1 MNFRKI
7 YIKSGLF
14 LIQVLLTFNFVYSQD
29 YILEFKNTSESD
41 KKIKKYNSYK
51 DLILAIEDTLVFIK
65 KQGFYDAKV
74 NSLIRKD
81 SFNYEVIL
89 NKNQMVKY
97 IEISNKSEFDKN
109 IVKTLNNY
117 TEIGELIKFK
127 EIESVTKE
135 ITEILSKKG
144 YPFAKVGFINY
155 KLINPSTIKLEME
168 IKYGSKRNI
177 DKVIVKGYENFPKNF
192 INNIFKPGRDNSLDI
207 EKALI
212 LSNRID
218 KTKFARNK
226 KDPEILF
233 TKDSSALYLYIEKRR
248 RNTFDG
254 FISFDTDENSGK
266 INIEGYAKINLINTF
281 NGGEKI
287 NFDFRSQKNQ
297 DRSLNSDIYI
307 PYVFGS
313 PLNLNYG
320 LNLIQK
326 DSTYTSNENLID
338 IDMIFRNI
346 RAGLGFE
353 TNKSTS
359 EEEIENVENFNSKL
373 MNVFSEYVTL
383 DDSDQLIPELFK
395 ISLRYGSG
403 LKDQLGNKTNF
414 SKYSVELSRKFNLSS
429 KFKLQSSITRKKI
442 NSKDLVN
449 NELLR
454 FGGFNSIR
462 GYDENS
468 IFADGYTLLNTSL
481 NYYLNDTIYI
491 YTIFDLANYSNK
503 ILNLDEDI
511 YSGGFGFSSRTE
523 NGIISISYSKGNSW
537 GNSFNLKNAKINVIF
552 ITFFWLSTD
561 EILKKP

>member
-14 LIQVLLTFNFVYSQD
+14 LIQMLLAFNFVYSQQ
-29 YILEFKNTSESD
+29 YILEFKNTTESE
-41 KKIKKYNSYK
+41 KKTKKYKSYK
-51 DLILAIEDTLVFIK
+51 DLILAIEDTLVLIK

-97 IEISNKSEFDKN
+97 IEISNKSAFDEN
-109 IVKTLNNY
+109 IVKILNKY
-117 TEIGELIKFK
+117 TENGKLIRFK
-127 EIESVTKE
+127 QIESVTKE
-135 ITEILSKKG
+135 ITDILSESG

-155 KLINPSTIKLEME
+155 ELINPTTIKLEME

-192 INNIFKPGRDNSLDI
+192 IKNIFKPGKSNSLDVD
-207 EKALI
+207 KALS
-212 LSNRID
+212 LANKID
-218 KTKFARNK
+218 KTGFARNI

-233 TKDSSALYLYIEKRR
+233 TKDSSALYLYIEKIR

-254 FISFDTDENSGK
+254 FLSFDTDENSGK
-266 INIEGYAKINLINTF
+266 INIEGYAKINLFNTF

-297 DRSLNSDIYI
+297 DRSLNSDVYI

-313 PLNLNYG
+313 PLNLKYG

-326 DSTYTSNENLID
+326 DSSYTSNENLID
-338 IDMIFRNI
+338 IDMIFGNI
-346 RAGLGFE
+346 RSGLGLQ

-359 EEEIENVENFNSKL
+359 EEAIENVENFKSKL
-373 MNVFSEYVTL
+373 INVFSEYIIL
-383 DDSDQLIPELFK
+383 DNSDQLIPELFK

-403 LKDQLGNKTNF
+403 VKEQSGEKTNF
-414 SKYSVELSRKFNLSS
+414 SKYSVELHRKFNLSS

-442 NSKDLVN
+442 NSKNLVN

-454 FGGFNSIR
+454 FGGYNSIR

-468 IFADGYTLLNTSL
+468 IFTDGYTLLKTSL

-491 YTIFDLANYSNK
+491 YTIFDLANYSNE
-503 ILNLDEDI
+503 ILDLNEDI
-511 YSGGFGFSSRTE
+511 YSGGIGFSSRTD
-523 NGIISISYSKGNSW
+523 NGIVSISYSKGNNW

-552 ITFFWLSTD
+552 VTFFW
-561 EILKKP
+561 

>member
-14 LIQVLLTFNFVYSQD
+14 LIQMLLAFNFVYSQQ
-29 YILEFKNTSESD
+29 YILEFKNTTESE
-41 KKIKKYNSYK
+41 KKTKKYKSYK
-51 DLILAIEDTLVFIK
+51 DLILAIEDTLVLIK

-89 NKNQMVKY
+89 NKNQMVEY
-97 IEISNKSEFDKN
+97 IEISNKSAFDEN
-109 IVKTLNNY
+109 IVKILNKY
-117 TEIGELIKFK
+117 TENGKLIRFK
-127 EIESVTKE
+127 QIESVTKE
-135 ITEILSKKG
+135 ITEILSEGG
-144 YPFAKVGFINY
+144 YPFGKVGFINY
-155 KLINPSTIKLEME
+155 ELVNPTTIKLEME
-168 IKYGSKRNI
+168 IQYGSKRNI

-192 INNIFKPGRDNSLDI
+192 IKNIFKPGKSNSLDVD
-207 EKALI
+207 KALS
-212 LSNRID
+212 LANKID
-218 KTKFARNK
+218 KTGFARNI

-233 TKDSSALYLYIEKRR
+233 TKDSSALYLYIDKIR

-254 FISFDTDENSGK
+254 FLSFDTDENSGR

-297 DRSLNSDIYI
+297 DRSLNSDVYI
-307 PYVFGS
+307 PYVFGT
-313 PLNLNYG
+313 PLNLKYG

-326 DSTYTSNENLID
+326 DSSYTSNENLID
-338 IDMIFRNI
+338 IDMIFGNI
-346 RAGLGFE
+346 RAGLGLQ

-359 EEEIENVENFNSKL
+359 EEAIENVENFKSKL
-373 MNVFSEYVTL
+373 INVFSEYIIL
-383 DDSDQLIPELFK
+383 DNSDQLIPELFK

-403 LKDQLGNKTNF
+403 LKEQSGEKTNF
-414 SKYSVELSRKFNLSS
+414 SKYSVELHRKFNLSS
-429 KFKLQSSITRKKI
+429 KFKLQSSITRRKI
-442 NSKDLVN
+442 NSKNLVN

-454 FGGFNSIR
+454 FGGYNSIR

-468 IFADGYTLLNTSL
+468 IFTDGYTLLKTSL

-491 YTIFDLANYSNK
+491 YTIFDLANYSNE
-503 ILNLDEDI
+503 ILDLNEDI
-511 YSGGFGFSSRTE
+511 YSGGIGFSSRTD
-523 NGIISISYSKGNSW
+523 NGIVSISYSKGNRW

-552 ITFFWLSTD
+552 ITFF
-561 EILKKP
+561 

>member
-14 LIQVLLTFNFVYSQD
+14 LIQMLLAFNFVYSQQ
-29 YILEFKNTSESD
+29 YILEFKNTTESE
-41 KKIKKYNSYK
+41 KKTKKYKSYK
-51 DLILAIEDTLVFIK
+51 DLILAIEDTLVLIK

-89 NKNQMVKY
+89 NKNQMVEY
-97 IEISNKSEFDKN
+97 IEISNKSAFDEN
-109 IVKTLNNY
+109 IVKILNKY
-117 TEIGELIKFK
+117 TENGKLIRFK
-127 EIESVTKE
+127 QIEYVAKE
-135 ITEILSKKG
+135 ITEILSEGG
-144 YPFAKVGFINY
+144 YPFAKVGFTNY
-155 KLINPSTIKLEME
+155 KLVNSTTIKLEME

-192 INNIFKPGRDNSLDI
+192 IKNIFKPGKSNSLDVD
-207 EKALI
+207 KALS
-212 LSNRID
+212 LANKID
-218 KTKFARNK
+218 KTGFARNI

-233 TKDSSALYLYIEKRR
+233 TKDSSALYLYIDKIR

-254 FISFDTDENSGK
+254 FLSFDTDENSGR

-297 DRSLNSDIYI
+297 DRSLNSDVYI

-313 PLNLNYG
+313 PLNLKYG

-326 DSTYTSNENLID
+326 DSSYTSNENLID
-338 IDMIFRNI
+338 IDMIFGNI
-346 RAGLGFE
+346 RSGLGLQ

-359 EEEIENVENFNSKL
+359 EEAIENVENFKSKL
-373 MNVFSEYVTL
+373 INVFSEYIIL
-383 DDSDQLIPELFK
+383 DNSDQLIPELFK

-403 LKDQLGNKTNF
+403 LKEQSGEKTNF
-414 SKYSVELSRKFNLSS
+414 SKYSVELHRKFNLSS
-429 KFKLQSSITRKKI
+429 KFKLQSSITRRKI
-442 NSKDLVN
+442 NSKNLVN

-454 FGGFNSIR
+454 FGGYNSIR

-468 IFADGYTLLNTSL
+468 IFTDGYTLLKTSL
-481 NYYLNDTIYI
+481 NYYLNDTIYM
-491 YTIFDLANYSNK
+491 YTIFDLANYSNE
-503 ILNLDEDI
+503 ILDLDEDI
-511 YSGGFGFSSRTE
+511 YSGGLGFSSRTE
-523 NGIISISYSKGNSW
+523 NGIISISYSKGNRW

-552 ITFFWLSTD
+552 ITFFW
-561 EILKKP
+561 

>member
-14 LIQVLLTFNFVYSQD
+14 LIQMLLAFNFVYSQQ
-29 YILEFKNTSESD
+29 YILEFKNTTESE
-41 KKIKKYNSYK
+41 KKTKKYKSYK
-51 DLILAIEDTLVFIK
+51 DLILAIEDTLVLIK

-89 NKNQMVKY
+89 NKNQMVEY
-97 IEISNKSEFDKN
+97 IEISNKSAFDEN
-109 IVKTLNNY
+109 IVKILNKY
-117 TEIGELIKFK
+117 TENGKLIRFK
-127 EIESVTKE
+127 QIESVTKE
-135 ITEILSKKG
+135 ITEILSEGG
-144 YPFAKVGFINY
+144 YPFGKVGFINY
-155 KLINPSTIKLEME
+155 KLVNPTTIKLEME
-168 IKYGSKRNI
+168 IQYGSKRNI

-192 INNIFKPGRDNSLDI
+192 IKNIFKPGKSNYLDVD
-207 EKALI
+207 KALS
-212 LSNRID
+212 LANKID
-218 KTKFARNK
+218 KTGFARNI

-233 TKDSSALYLYIEKRR
+233 TKDSSSLYLYIDKIR

-254 FISFDTDENSGK
+254 FLSFDTDENSGR

-297 DRSLNSDIYI
+297 DRSLNSDVYI

-313 PLNLNYG
+313 PLNLKYG

-326 DSTYTSNENLID
+326 DSSYTSNENLID
-338 IDMIFRNI
+338 IDMIFGNI
-346 RAGLGFE
+346 RSGLGLQ

-359 EEEIENVENFNSKL
+359 EEAIENVENFKSKL
-373 MNVFSEYVTL
+373 INVFSEYIIL
-383 DDSDQLIPELFK
+383 DNSDQLIPELFK

-403 LKDQLGNKTNF
+403 SKEQSGEKTNF
-414 SKYSVELSRKFNLSS
+414 SKYSLELHRKFNLSS

-442 NSKDLVN
+442 NSKNLVN

-454 FGGFNSIR
+454 FGGYNSIR

-468 IFADGYTLLNTSL
+468 IFADGYTLLKTSL

-503 ILNLDEDI
+503 ILDLDEDI
-511 YSGGFGFSSRTE
+511 YSGGLGFSSRTD
-523 NGIISISYSKGNSW
+523 NGIVSISYSKGNSW

-552 ITFFWLSTD
+552 MTFF
-561 EILKKP
+561 

>member
-14 LIQVLLTFNFVYSQD
+14 LIQMLLAFNFVYSQQ
-29 YILEFKNTSESD
+29 YILEFKNTTESE
-41 KKIKKYNSYK
+41 KKTKKYKSYK
-51 DLILAIEDTLVFIK
+51 DLILAIEDTLVLIK

-89 NKNQMVKY
+89 NKNQMVEY
-97 IEISNKSEFDKN
+97 IEISNKSEFDEN
-109 IVKTLNNY
+109 IVKILNKY
-117 TEIGELIKFK
+117 TEDGKLIRFK
-127 EIESVTKE
+127 QIESVTKE
-135 ITEILSKKG
+135 ITEILSEDG
-144 YPFAKVGFINY
+144 YPFGKVGFINY
-155 KLINPSTIKLEME
+155 KLVNPTTIKLEME
-168 IKYGSKRNI
+168 IQYGSKRNI
-177 DKVIVKGYENFPKNF
+177 DKVIVKGYESFPKNF
-192 INNIFKPGRDNSLDI
+192 IKNIFKPGKSNSLDVD
-207 EKALI
+207 KALS
-212 LSNRID
+212 LANKID
-218 KTKFARNK
+218 KTGFARNI

-233 TKDSSALYLYIEKRR
+233 TKDSSSLYLYIDKIR
-248 RNTFDG
+248 RNIFDG
-254 FISFDTDENSGK
+254 FLSFDTDENSGR

-297 DRSLNSDIYI
+297 DRSLNSDVYI

-313 PLNLNYG
+313 PLNLKYG

-326 DSTYTSNENLID
+326 DSSYTSNENLID
-338 IDMIFRNI
+338 IDMIFGNI
-346 RAGLGFE
+346 RSGLGLQ

-359 EEEIENVENFNSKL
+359 EEAIENVENFKSKL
-373 MNVFSEYVTL
+373 INVFSEYIIL

-403 LKDQLGNKTNF
+403 LKEQSGEKTNF
-414 SKYSVELSRKFNLSS
+414 SKYSVELHRKFNLSS
-429 KFKLQSSITRKKI
+429 KFKLQSSIIRRKI
-442 NSKDLVN
+442 NSKNLVN

-454 FGGFNSIR
+454 FGGYNSIR

-468 IFADGYTLLNTSL
+468 IFTDGYTLLKTSL

-491 YTIFDLANYSNK
+491 YTIFDLANYSNE
-503 ILNLDEDI
+503 ILDLDEDI
-511 YSGGFGFSSRTE
+511 YSGGLGFSSRTE
-523 NGIISISYSKGNSW
+523 NGIISISYSKGNIW

-552 ITFFWLSTD
+552 ITFFW
-561 EILKKP
+561 

>member
-14 LIQVLLTFNFVYSQD
+14 LIQMLLAFNFVYSQQ
-29 YILEFKNTSESD
+29 YILEFKNTTESE
-41 KKIKKYNSYK
+41 KKTKKYKSYK
-51 DLILAIEDTLVFIK
+51 DLILAIEDTLVLIK

-89 NKNQMVKY
+89 NKNQMVEY
-97 IEISNKSEFDKN
+97 IEISNKSAFDEN
-109 IVKTLNNY
+109 IVKILNKY
-117 TEIGELIKFK
+117 TENGKLIRFK
-127 EIESVTKE
+127 QIESVTKE
-135 ITEILSKKG
+135 ITEILSEDG
-144 YPFAKVGFINY
+144 YPFGKVGFINY
-155 KLINPSTIKLEME
+155 ELVNPTTIKLEME
-168 IKYGSKRNI
+168 IQYGSKRNI

-192 INNIFKPGRDNSLDI
+192 IKNIFKPGKSNSLDVD
-207 EKALI
+207 KALS
-212 LSNRID
+212 LANKID
-218 KTKFARNK
+218 KTGFARNL

-233 TKDSSALYLYIEKRR
+233 TKDSSSLYLYLDKIR

-254 FISFDTDENSGK
+254 FLSFDTDENSGR

-297 DRSLNSDIYI
+297 DRSLNSDVYI

-313 PLNLNYG
+313 PLNLKYG

-326 DSTYTSNENLID
+326 DSSYTSNENLID
-338 IDMIFRNI
+338 IDMIFGNI
-346 RAGLGFE
+346 RSGLGLQ

-359 EEEIENVENFNSKL
+359 EEAIENVENFKSKL
-373 MNVFSEYVTL
+373 INVFSEYIIL
-383 DDSDQLIPELFK
+383 DNSDQLIPELFK

-403 LKDQLGNKTNF
+403 LKEQSGEKTNF
-414 SKYSVELSRKFNLSS
+414 SKYSLELHRKFNLSS
-429 KFKLQSSITRKKI
+429 KFKLQSSITRRKI
-442 NSKDLVN
+442 NSKNLVN

-454 FGGFNSIR
+454 FGGYNSIR

-468 IFADGYTLLNTSL
+468 IFTDGYTLLKTSL

-491 YTIFDLANYSNK
+491 YTIFDLANYSNE
-503 ILNLDEDI
+503 ILDLNEDI
-511 YSGGFGFSSRTE
+511 YSGGLGFSSRTD

-552 ITFFWLSTD
+552 VTFFW
-561 EILKKP
+561 

>member
-14 LIQVLLTFNFVYSQD
+14 LIQMLLAFNFVYSQQ
-29 YILEFKNTSESD
+29 YILEFKNTTESE
-41 KKIKKYNSYK
+41 KKTKKYKSYK
-51 DLILAIEDTLVFIK
+51 DLILAIEDTLVLIK

-89 NKNQMVKY
+89 NKNQMVEY
-97 IEISNKSEFDKN
+97 IEISNKSAFDEN
-109 IVKTLNNY
+109 IVKILNKY
-117 TEIGELIKFK
+117 TENGKLIRFK
-127 EIESVTKE
+127 QIESVTKE
-135 ITEILSKKG
+135 ITDILSESG

-155 KLINPSTIKLEME
+155 ELINPTTIKLEME

-192 INNIFKPGRDNSLDI
+192 IKNIFKPGKSNSLDVD
-207 EKALI
+207 KALS
-212 LSNRID
+212 LANKID
-218 KTKFARNK
+218 KTGFARNI

-233 TKDSSALYLYIEKRR
+233 TKDSSALYLYIEKIR

-254 FISFDTDENSGK
+254 FLSFDTDENSGK
-266 INIEGYAKINLINTF
+266 INIEGYAKINLFNTF

-297 DRSLNSDIYI
+297 DRSLNSDVYI

-313 PLNLNYG
+313 PLNLKYG

-326 DSTYTSNENLID
+326 DSSYTSNENLID
-338 IDMIFRNI
+338 IDMIFGNI
-346 RAGLGFE
+346 RSGLGLQ

-359 EEEIENVENFNSKL
+359 EEAIENVENFKSKL
-373 MNVFSEYVTL
+373 INVFSEYIIL
-383 DDSDQLIPELFK
+383 DNSDQLIPELFK

-403 LKDQLGNKTNF
+403 VKEQSGEKTNF
-414 SKYSVELSRKFNLSS
+414 SKYSVELHRKFNLSS

-442 NSKDLVN
+442 NSKNLVN

-454 FGGFNSIR
+454 FGGYNSIR

-468 IFADGYTLLNTSL
+468 IFTDGYTLLKTSL

-491 YTIFDLANYSNK
+491 YTIFDLANYSNE
-503 ILNLDEDI
+503 ILDLNEDI
-511 YSGGFGFSSRTE
+511 YSGGIGFSSRTD
-523 NGIISISYSKGNSW
+523 NGIVSISYSKGNNW

-552 ITFFWLSTD
+552 VTFFW
-561 EILKKP
+561 

>member
-14 LIQVLLTFNFVYSQD
+14 LIQMLLAFNFVYSQQ
-29 YILEFKNTSESD
+29 YILEFKNTTESE
-41 KKIKKYNSYK
+41 KKTKKYKSYK
-51 DLILAIEDTLVFIK
+51 DLILAIEDTLVLIK

-89 NKNQMVKY
+89 NKNQMVEY
-97 IEISNKSEFDKN
+97 IQISNKSEFDEN
-109 IVKTLNNY
+109 IIKILNKY
-117 TEIGELIKFK
+117 TENGKLIRFK
-127 EIESVTKE
+127 QIESVTKE
-135 ITEILSKKG
+135 ITEILSEGG
-144 YPFAKVGFINY
+144 YPFGKVGFINY
-155 KLINPSTIKLEME
+155 ELVNPTTIKLEME
-168 IKYGSKRNI
+168 IQYGSKRNI

-192 INNIFKPGRDNSLDI
+192 IKNIFKPGKSNSLDVD
-207 EKALI
+207 KALS
-212 LSNRID
+212 LANKID
-218 KTKFARNK
+218 KTGFARNI

-233 TKDSSALYLYIEKRR
+233 TKDSSALYLYIDKIR

-254 FISFDTDENSGK
+254 FLSFDTDENSGK

-297 DRSLNSDIYI
+297 DRSLNSDVYI
-307 PYVFGS
+307 PYVFGT
-313 PLNLNYG
+313 PLNLKYG

-326 DSTYTSNENLID
+326 DSSYTSNENLID
-338 IDMIFRNI
+338 IDMIFGNI
-346 RAGLGFE
+346 RSGLGLQ

-359 EEEIENVENFNSKL
+359 EEAIENVENFKSKL
-373 MNVFSEYVTL
+373 INVFSEYIIL
-383 DDSDQLIPELFK
+383 DNSDQLIPELFK

-403 LKDQLGNKTNF
+403 LKEQSGEKTNF
-414 SKYSVELSRKFNLSS
+414 SKYSVELHRKFNLSS
-429 KFKLQSSITRKKI
+429 KFKLQSSITRRKI
-442 NSKDLVN
+442 NSKNLVN

-454 FGGFNSIR
+454 FGGYNSIR

-468 IFADGYTLLNTSL
+468 IFTDGYTLLKTSL

-491 YTIFDLANYSNK
+491 YTIFDLANYSNE
-503 ILNLDEDI
+503 ILDLDEDI
-511 YSGGFGFSSRTE
+511 YSGGLGFSSRTE

-552 ITFFWLSTD
+552 ITFFW
-561 EILKKP
+561 

>member
-14 LIQVLLTFNFVYSQD
+14 LIQMLLAFNFVYSQQ
-29 YILEFKNTSESD
+29 YILEFKNTNESE
-41 KKIKKYNSYK
+41 KKTKKYKSYK
-51 DLILAIEDTLVFIK
+51 DLILAIEDTLVLIK

-89 NKNQMVKY
+89 NKNQMVEY
-97 IEISNKSEFDKN
+97 IEISNKSAFDEN
-109 IVKTLNNY
+109 IVKILNKY
-117 TEIGELIKFK
+117 TENGKLIRFK
-127 EIESVTKE
+127 QIESVTKE
-135 ITEILSKKG
+135 ITEILSEGG
-144 YPFAKVGFINY
+144 YPFAKVGFNNY
-155 KLINPSTIKLEME
+155 KLVNPTTIKLEME

-192 INNIFKPGRDNSLDI
+192 IKNIFKPGKSNSLDVD
-207 EKALI
+207 KALS
-212 LSNRID
+212 LANKID
-218 KTKFARNK
+218 KTGFARNI

-233 TKDSSALYLYIEKRR
+233 TKDSSALYLYIDKIR

-254 FISFDTDENSGK
+254 FLSFDTDENPGK

-297 DRSLNSDIYI
+297 DRSLNSDVYI
-307 PYVFGS
+307 PYVFGT
-313 PLNLNYG
+313 PLNLKYG

-326 DSTYTSNENLID
+326 DSSYTSNENLID
-338 IDMIFRNI
+338 IDMIFGNI
-346 RAGLGFE
+346 RAGLGLQ

-359 EEEIENVENFNSKL
+359 EEAIENVENFKSKL
-373 MNVFSEYVTL
+373 INVFTEYIIL
-383 DDSDQLIPELFK
+383 DNSDQLIPELFK

-403 LKDQLGNKTNF
+403 LKEQSGDKTNF
-414 SKYSVELSRKFNLSS
+414 SKYSVELQRKFNLSS
-429 KFKLQSSITRKKI
+429 KFKLQSSITRRKI
-442 NSKDLVN
+442 NSKNLVN

-454 FGGFNSIR
+454 FGGYNSIR

-468 IFADGYTLLNTSL
+468 IFTDGYTLLKTSL

-491 YTIFDLANYSNK
+491 YTIFDLANYSNE
-503 ILNLDEDI
+503 ILNLNEDI
-511 YSGGFGFSSRTE
+511 YSGGIGFSSRTE
-523 NGIISISYSKGNSW
+523 NGIVSISYSKGNNW

-552 ITFFWLSTD
+552 VTFFWLPTD
-561 EILKKP
+561 

>member
-14 LIQVLLTFNFVYSQD
+14 LIQMLLAFNFVYSQQ
-29 YILEFKNTSESD
+29 YILEFKNTTESE
-41 KKIKKYNSYK
+41 KKTKKYKSYK
-51 DLILAIEDTLVFIK
+51 DLILAIEDTLVLIK

-89 NKNQMVKY
+89 NKNQMVEY
-97 IEISNKSEFDKN
+97 IEISNKSAFDEN
-109 IVKTLNNY
+109 IVKILNKY
-117 TEIGELIKFK
+117 TENGKLIRFK
-127 EIESVTKE
+127 QIESVTKE
-135 ITEILSKKG
+135 ITEILSEGG
-144 YPFAKVGFINY
+144 YPFGKVGFINY
-155 KLINPSTIKLEME
+155 ELVNPTTIKLEME
-168 IKYGSKRNI
+168 IQYGSKRNI

-192 INNIFKPGRDNSLDI
+192 IKNIFKPGKSNSLDVD
-207 EKALI
+207 KALS
-212 LSNRID
+212 LANKID
-218 KTKFARNK
+218 KTGFARNI

-233 TKDSSALYLYIEKRR
+233 TKDSSSLYLYIDKIR

-254 FISFDTDENSGK
+254 FLSFDTDENSGR

-297 DRSLNSDIYI
+297 DRSLNSDVYI

-313 PLNLNYG
+313 PLNLKYG

-326 DSTYTSNENLID
+326 DSSYTSNENLID
-338 IDMIFRNI
+338 IDMIFGNI
-346 RAGLGFE
+346 RSGLGLQ

-359 EEEIENVENFNSKL
+359 EEAIENVENFKSKL
-373 MNVFSEYVTL
+373 INVFSEYIIL
-383 DDSDQLIPELFK
+383 DNSDQLIPELFK

-403 LKDQLGNKTNF
+403 LKEQSADKTNF
-414 SKYSVELSRKFNLSS
+414 SKYSVELHRKFNLSS
-429 KFKLQSSITRKKI
+429 KFKLQSSITRRKI
-442 NSKDLVN
+442 NSKNLVN

-454 FGGFNSIR
+454 FGGYNSIR

-468 IFADGYTLLNTSL
+468 IFTDGYTLLKTSL

-491 YTIFDLANYSNK
+491 YTIFDLANYSNE
-503 ILNLDEDI
+503 ILDLDEDI
-511 YSGGFGFSSRTE
+511 YSGGLGFSSRTE
-523 NGIISISYSKGNSW
+523 NGIISISYSKGNNW

-552 ITFFWLSTD
+552 VTFFWLPTD
-561 EILKKP
+561 

>member
-14 LIQVLLTFNFVYSQD
+14 LIQMLLAFNFVYSQQ
-29 YILEFKNTSESD
+29 YILEFKNTTESE
-41 KKIKKYNSYK
+41 KKTKKYKSYK
-51 DLILAIEDTLVFIK
+51 DLILAIEDTLVLIK

-89 NKNQMVKY
+89 NKNQMVEY
-97 IEISNKSEFDKN
+97 IEISNKSEFDEN
-109 IVKTLNNY
+109 IVKILNKY
-117 TEIGELIKFK
+117 TEDGKLIRFK
-127 EIESVTKE
+127 QIESVTNE
-135 ITEILSKKG
+135 ITEILSEGG
-144 YPFAKVGFINY
+144 YPFGKVGFINY
-155 KLINPSTIKLEME
+155 ELVNPTTIKLEME
-168 IKYGSKRNI
+168 IQYGSKRNI

-192 INNIFKPGRDNSLDI
+192 IKNIFKPGKSNSLDVD
-207 EKALI
+207 KALS
-212 LSNRID
+212 LANKID
-218 KTKFARNK
+218 KTGFARNI

-233 TKDSSALYLYIEKRR
+233 TKDSSALYLYIEKIR

-254 FISFDTDENSGK
+254 FLSFDTDENSGR

-297 DRSLNSDIYI
+297 DRSLNSDVYI

-313 PLNLNYG
+313 PLNLKYG

-326 DSTYTSNENLID
+326 DSSYTSNENLID
-338 IDMIFRNI
+338 IDMIFGNI
-346 RAGLGFE
+346 RSGLGLQ

-359 EEEIENVENFNSKL
+359 EEAIENVENFKSKL
-373 MNVFSEYVTL
+373 INVFSEYIIL
-383 DDSDQLIPELFK
+383 DNSDQLIPELFK

-403 LKDQLGNKTNF
+403 LKEQSGEKTNF
-414 SKYSVELSRKFNLSS
+414 SKYSVELHRKFNLSS
-429 KFKLQSSITRKKI
+429 KFKLQSSITRRKI
-442 NSKDLVN
+442 NSKNLVN

-454 FGGFNSIR
+454 FGGYNSIR

-468 IFADGYTLLNTSL
+468 IFTDGYTLLKTSL

-491 YTIFDLANYSNK
+491 YTIFDLANYSNE
-503 ILNLDEDI
+503 ILDLDEDI
-511 YSGGFGFSSRTE
+511 YSGGLGFSSRTE
-523 NGIISISYSKGNSW
+523 NGIISISYSKGNRW

-552 ITFFWLSTD
+552 ITFFW
-561 EILKKP
+561 

>member
-14 LIQVLLTFNFVYSQD
+14 LIQMLLTFNFVYSQQ
-29 YILEFKNTSESD
+29 YILEFKNTTESE
-41 KKIKKYNSYK
+41 KKTKKFKSYK
-51 DLILAIEDTLVFIK
+51 DLILAIEDTLVLIK

-89 NKNQMVKY
+89 NKNQMVEY
-97 IEISNKSEFDKN
+97 IEISNKSAFDEN
-109 IVKTLNNY
+109 IVKILNKY
-117 TEIGELIKFK
+117 TENGKLIRFK
-127 EIESVTKE
+127 QIESVTKE
-135 ITEILSKKG
+135 ITEILSEGG
-144 YPFAKVGFINY
+144 YPFGKVGFINY
-155 KLINPSTIKLEME
+155 ELVNPTTIKLEME
-168 IKYGSKRNI
+168 IQYGSKRNI

-192 INNIFKPGRDNSLDI
+192 IKNIFKPGKSNSLDVD
-207 EKALI
+207 KALS
-212 LSNRID
+212 LANKID
-218 KTKFARNK
+218 KTGFARNI

-233 TKDSSALYLYIEKRR
+233 TKDSSALYLYIDKIR

-254 FISFDTDENSGK
+254 FLSFDTDENSGK

-297 DRSLNSDIYI
+297 DRSLNSDVYI
-307 PYVFGS
+307 PYVFGT
-313 PLNLNYG
+313 PLNLKYG

-326 DSTYTSNENLID
+326 DSSYTSNENLID
-338 IDMIFRNI
+338 IDMIFGNI
-346 RAGLGFE
+346 RAGLGLQ

-359 EEEIENVENFNSKL
+359 EEAIENVENFKSKL
-373 MNVFSEYVTL
+373 INVFTEYIIL
-383 DDSDQLIPELFK
+383 DNSDQLIPELFK

-403 LKDQLGNKTNF
+403 LKEQSGDKTNF
-414 SKYSVELSRKFNLSS
+414 SKYSVELHRKFNLSS
-429 KFKLQSSITRKKI
+429 KFKLQSSITRRKI
-442 NSKDLVN
+442 NSKNLVN

-454 FGGFNSIR
+454 FGGYNSIR

-468 IFADGYTLLNTSL
+468 IFTDGYTLLKTSL

-491 YTIFDLANYSNK
+491 YTIFDLANYSNE
-503 ILNLDEDI
+503 ILDLNEDI
-511 YSGGFGFSSRTE
+511 YSGGLGFSSRTD

-552 ITFFWLSTD
+552 VTFFW
-561 EILKKP
+561 

>member
-109 IVKTLNNY
+109 IVKILNNY

-192 INNIFKPGRDNSLDI
+192 INNIFKPGRDNSLDV

-212 LSNRID
+212 LANRID

-233 TKDSSALYLYIEKRR
+233 TKDSSALYLYIEKIR

-307 PYVFGS
+307 PYVFG
-313 PLNLNYG
+313 
-320 LNLIQK
+320 
-326 DSTYTSNENLID
+326 
-338 IDMIFRNI
+338 
-346 RAGLGFE
+346 
-353 TNKSTS
+353 
-359 EEEIENVENFNSKL
+359 
-373 MNVFSEYVTL
+373 
-383 DDSDQLIPELFK
+383 
-395 ISLRYGSG
+395 
-403 LKDQLGNKTNF
+403 
-414 SKYSVELSRKFNLSS
+414 
-429 KFKLQSSITRKKI
+429 
-442 NSKDLVN
+442 
-449 NELLR
+449 
-454 FGGFNSIR
+454 
-462 GYDENS
+462 
-468 IFADGYTLLNTSL
+468 
-481 NYYLNDTIYI
+481 
-491 YTIFDLANYSNK
+491 
-503 ILNLDEDI
+503 
-511 YSGGFGFSSRTE
+511 
-523 NGIISISYSKGNSW
+523 
-537 GNSFNLKNAKINVIF
+537 
-552 ITFFWLSTD
+552 
-561 EILKKP
+561 

>member
-14 LIQVLLTFNFVYSQD
+14 LIQMLLAFNFVYSQQ
-29 YILEFKNTSESD
+29 YILEFKNTTESE
-41 KKIKKYNSYK
+41 KKTKKYKSYK
-51 DLILAIEDTLVFIK
+51 DLILAIEDTLVLIK

-89 NKNQMVKY
+89 NKNQMVEY
-97 IEISNKSEFDKN
+97 IEISNKSEFDEN
-109 IVKTLNNY
+109 IVKILNKY
-117 TEIGELIKFK
+117 TEDGKLIRFK
-127 EIESVTKE
+127 QIESVTNE
-135 ITEILSKKG
+135 ITEILSEGG
-144 YPFAKVGFINY
+144 YPFGKVGFINY
-155 KLINPSTIKLEME
+155 ELVNPTTIKLEME
-168 IKYGSKRNI
+168 IQYGSKRNI

-192 INNIFKPGRDNSLDI
+192 IKNIFKPGKSNSLDVD
-207 EKALI
+207 KALS
-212 LSNRID
+212 LANKID
-218 KTKFARNK
+218 KTGFARNI

-233 TKDSSALYLYIEKRR
+233 TKDSSALYLYIEKIR

-254 FISFDTDENSGK
+254 FLSFDTDENSGR

-297 DRSLNSDIYI
+297 DRSLNSDVYI

-313 PLNLNYG
+313 PLNLKYG

-326 DSTYTSNENLID
+326 DSSYTSNENLID
-338 IDMIFRNI
+338 IDMIFGNI
-346 RAGLGFE
+346 RSGLGLQ

-359 EEEIENVENFNSKL
+359 EEAIENVENFKSKL
-373 MNVFSEYVTL
+373 INVFSEYIIL
-383 DDSDQLIPELFK
+383 DNSDQLIPELFK

-403 LKDQLGNKTNF
+403 LKEQSADKTNF
-414 SKYSVELSRKFNLSS
+414 SKYSVELHRKFNLSS
-429 KFKLQSSITRKKI
+429 KFKLQSSITRRKI
-442 NSKDLVN
+442 NSKNLVN

-454 FGGFNSIR
+454 FGGYNSIR

-468 IFADGYTLLNTSL
+468 IFTDGYTLLKTSL

-491 YTIFDLANYSNK
+491 YTIFDLANYSNE
-503 ILNLDEDI
+503 ILDLDEDI
-511 YSGGFGFSSRTE
+511 YSGGLGFSSRTE

-552 ITFFWLSTD
+552 ITFFW
-561 EILKKP
+561 

>member
-14 LIQVLLTFNFVYSQD
+14 LIQMLLAFNFVYSQQ
-29 YILEFKNTSESD
+29 YILEFKNTTESE
-41 KKIKKYNSYK
+41 KKTKKYKSYK
-51 DLILAIEDTLVFIK
+51 DLILAIEDTLVLIK

-89 NKNQMVKY
+89 NKNQMVEY
-97 IEISNKSEFDKN
+97 IEISNKSEFDEN
-109 IVKTLNNY
+109 IVKILNKY
-117 TEIGELIKFK
+117 TEDGKLIRFK
-127 EIESVTKE
+127 QIESVTNE
-135 ITEILSKKG
+135 ITEILSEGG
-144 YPFAKVGFINY
+144 YPFGKVGFINY
-155 KLINPSTIKLEME
+155 KLVNPTTIKLEME
-168 IKYGSKRNI
+168 IQYGSKRNI

-192 INNIFKPGRDNSLDI
+192 IKNIFKPGKSNSLDVD
-207 EKALI
+207 KALS
-212 LSNRID
+212 LANKID
-218 KTKFARNK
+218 KTGFARNI

-233 TKDSSALYLYIEKRR
+233 TKDSSALYLYIEKIR

-254 FISFDTDENSGK
+254 FLSFDTDENSGR

-281 NGGEKI
+281 NDGEKI

-297 DRSLNSDIYI
+297 DRSLNSDVYI

-313 PLNLNYG
+313 PLNLKYG

-326 DSTYTSNENLID
+326 DSSYTSNENLID
-338 IDMIFRNI
+338 IDMIFGNI
-346 RAGLGFE
+346 RSGLGLQ

-359 EEEIENVENFNSKL
+359 EEAIENVENFKSKL
-373 MNVFSEYVTL
+373 INVFSEYIIL
-383 DDSDQLIPELFK
+383 DNSDQLIPELFK

-403 LKDQLGNKTNF
+403 LKEQSGEKTNF
-414 SKYSVELSRKFNLSS
+414 SKYSMELHRKFNLSS
-429 KFKLQSSITRKKI
+429 KFKLQSSITRRKI
-442 NSKDLVN
+442 NSKNLVN

-454 FGGFNSIR
+454 FGGYNSIR

-468 IFADGYTLLNTSL
+468 IFTDGYTLLKTSL

-491 YTIFDLANYSNK
+491 YTIFDLANYSNE
-503 ILNLDEDI
+503 ILDLNEDI
-511 YSGGFGFSSRTE
+511 YSGGIGFSSRTD
-523 NGIISISYSKGNSW
+523 NGIVSISYSKGNNW

-552 ITFFWLSTD
+552 VTFFWLPTD
-561 EILKKP
+561 

>member
-14 LIQVLLTFNFVYSQD
+14 LIQMLLAFNFVYSQQ
-29 YILEFKNTSESD
+29 YILEFKNTTESE
-41 KKIKKYNSYK
+41 KKTKKYKSYK
-51 DLILAIEDTLVFIK
+51 DLILAIEDTLVLIK

-89 NKNQMVKY
+89 NKNQMVEY
-97 IEISNKSEFDKN
+97 IEISNKSEFDEN
-109 IVKTLNNY
+109 VVKILNKY
-117 TEIGELIKFK
+117 TENGKLIRFK
-127 EIESVTKE
+127 QIESVTKE
-135 ITEILSKKG
+135 ITEILSEGG
-144 YPFAKVGFINY
+144 YPFGKVGFINY
-155 KLINPSTIKLEME
+155 ELVNPTTIKLEME
-168 IKYGSKRNI
+168 IQYGSKRNI

-192 INNIFKPGRDNSLDI
+192 IKNIFKPGKSNSLDVD
-207 EKALI
+207 KALS
-212 LSNRID
+212 LANKID
-218 KTKFARNK
+218 KTGFARNI

-233 TKDSSALYLYIEKRR
+233 TKDSSSLYLYIEKIR

-254 FISFDTDENSGK
+254 FLSFDTDENSGR

-297 DRSLNSDIYI
+297 DRSLNSDVYI

-313 PLNLNYG
+313 PLNLKYG

-326 DSTYTSNENLID
+326 DSSYTSNENLID
-338 IDMIFRNI
+338 IDMVFGNI
-346 RAGLGFE
+346 RSGLGLQ

-359 EEEIENVENFNSKL
+359 EEAIENVENFKSKL
-373 MNVFSEYVTL
+373 INVFSEYIIL

-403 LKDQLGNKTNF
+403 LKEQSGEKTNF
-414 SKYSVELSRKFNLSS
+414 SKYSVELHRKFNLSS
-429 KFKLQSSITRKKI
+429 KFKLQSSITRRKI
-442 NSKDLVN
+442 NSKNLVN

-454 FGGFNSIR
+454 FGGYNSIR

-468 IFADGYTLLNTSL
+468 IFTDGYTLLKTSL

-491 YTIFDLANYSNK
+491 YTIFDLANYSNE
-503 ILNLDEDI
+503 ILDLDEDI
-511 YSGGFGFSSRTE
+511 YSGGLGFSSRTE
-523 NGIISISYSKGNSW
+523 NGIISISYSKGNRW

-552 ITFFWLSTD
+552 ITFFW
-561 EILKKP
+561 

>member
-14 LIQVLLTFNFVYSQD
+14 LIQMLLAFNFVYSQQ
-29 YILEFKNTSESD
+29 YILEFKNTTESE
-41 KKIKKYNSYK
+41 KKTKKYKSYK
-51 DLILAIEDTLVFIK
+51 DLILAIEDTLVLIK

-89 NKNQMVKY
+89 NKNQMVEY
-97 IEISNKSEFDKN
+97 IEISNKSAFDEN
-109 IVKTLNNY
+109 IVKILNKY
-117 TEIGELIKFK
+117 TENGKLIRFK
-127 EIESVTKE
+127 QIEYVAKE
-135 ITEILSKKG
+135 ITEILSEGG
-144 YPFAKVGFINY
+144 YPFAKVGFTNY
-155 KLINPSTIKLEME
+155 KLVNSTTIKLEME

-192 INNIFKPGRDNSLDI
+192 IKNIFKPGKSNSLDVD
-207 EKALI
+207 KALS
-212 LSNRID
+212 LANKID
-218 KTKFARNK
+218 KTGFARNI

-233 TKDSSALYLYIEKRR
+233 TKDSSALYLYIEKIR

-254 FISFDTDENSGK
+254 FLSFDTDENSGR

-297 DRSLNSDIYI
+297 DRSLNSDVYI
-307 PYVFGS
+307 PYVFGT
-313 PLNLNYG
+313 PLNLKYG

-326 DSTYTSNENLID
+326 DSSYTSNENLID
-338 IDMIFRNI
+338 IDMIFGNI
-346 RAGLGFE
+346 RAGLGLQ

-359 EEEIENVENFNSKL
+359 EEAIENVENFKSKL
-373 MNVFSEYVTL
+373 INVFSEYIIL
-383 DDSDQLIPELFK
+383 DNSDQLIPELFK

-403 LKDQLGNKTNF
+403 LKEQSADKTDF
-414 SKYSVELSRKFNLSS
+414 SKYSVELHRKFNLSS
-429 KFKLQSSITRKKI
+429 KFKLQSSITRRKI
-442 NSKDLVN
+442 NSKNLVN

-454 FGGFNSIR
+454 FGGYNSIR

-468 IFADGYTLLNTSL
+468 IFTDGYTLLKTSL

-491 YTIFDLANYSNK
+491 YTIFDLANYSNE
-503 ILNLDEDI
+503 ILDLNEDI
-511 YSGGFGFSSRTE
+511 YSGGIGFSSRTD
-523 NGIISISYSKGNSW
+523 NGIISISYSKGNNW
-537 GNSFNLKNAKINVIF
+537 GNSFNLKKAKINVIF
-552 ITFFWLSTD
+552 VTFFWLPTD
-561 EILKKP
+561 

>member
-14 LIQVLLTFNFVYSQD
+14 LIQMLLAFNFVYSQQ
-29 YILEFKNTSESD
+29 YILEFKNTTESE
-41 KKIKKYNSYK
+41 KKTKKYKSYK
-51 DLILAIEDTLVFIK
+51 DLILAIEDTLVLIK

-89 NKNQMVKY
+89 NKNQMVEY
-97 IEISNKSEFDKN
+97 IEISNKSEFDEN
-109 IVKTLNNY
+109 IVKILNKY
-117 TEIGELIKFK
+117 TENGKLIRFK
-127 EIESVTKE
+127 QIESVTKE
-135 ITEILSKKG
+135 ITEILSEGG
-144 YPFAKVGFINY
+144 YPFGKVGFINY
-155 KLINPSTIKLEME
+155 ELVNPTTIKLEME
-168 IKYGSKRNI
+168 IQYGSKRNI

-192 INNIFKPGRDNSLDI
+192 IKNIFKPGKSNSLDVD
-207 EKALI
+207 KALSLAI
-212 LSNRID
+212 KID
-218 KTKFARNK
+218 KTGFARNI

-233 TKDSSALYLYIEKRR
+233 TKDSSALYLYIEKIR

-254 FISFDTDENSGK
+254 FLSFDTDENSGR

-297 DRSLNSDIYI
+297 DRSLNSDVYI

-313 PLNLNYG
+313 PLNLKYG

-326 DSTYTSNENLID
+326 DSSYTSNENLID
-338 IDMIFRNI
+338 IDMIFGNI
-346 RAGLGFE
+346 RSGLGLQ

-359 EEEIENVENFNSKL
+359 EEAIENVENFKSKL
-373 MNVFSEYVTL
+373 INVFSEYIIL
-383 DDSDQLIPELFK
+383 DNSDQLIPELFK

-403 LKDQLGNKTNF
+403 LKEQSGEKTNF
-414 SKYSVELSRKFNLSS
+414 SKYSVELHRKFNLSS
-429 KFKLQSSITRKKI
+429 KFKLQSSITRRKI
-442 NSKDLVN
+442 NSKNLVN

-454 FGGFNSIR
+454 FGGYNSIR

-468 IFADGYTLLNTSL
+468 IFTDGYTLLKTSL

-491 YTIFDLANYSNK
+491 YTIFDLANYSNE
-503 ILNLDEDI
+503 ILDLDEDI
-511 YSGGFGFSSRTE
+511 YSGGLGFSSRTE

-552 ITFFWLSTD
+552 ITFFW
-561 EILKKP
+561 

>member
-14 LIQVLLTFNFVYSQD
+14 LIQMLLAFNFVYSQQ
-29 YILEFKNTSESD
+29 YILEFKNTTESE
-41 KKIKKYNSYK
+41 KKTKKYKSYK
-51 DLILAIEDTLVFIK
+51 DLILAIEDTLVLIK

-89 NKNQMVKY
+89 NKNQMVEY
-97 IEISNKSEFDKN
+97 IEISNKSEFDEN
-109 IVKTLNNY
+109 IVKILNKY
-117 TEIGELIKFK
+117 TEDGKLIRFK
-127 EIESVTKE
+127 QIESVTNE
-135 ITEILSKKG
+135 ITEILSEGG
-144 YPFAKVGFINY
+144 YPFGKVGFINY
-155 KLINPSTIKLEME
+155 ELVNPTTIKLEME
-168 IKYGSKRNI
+168 IQYGSKRNI

-192 INNIFKPGRDNSLDI
+192 IKNIFKPGKSNSLDVD
-207 EKALI
+207 KALS
-212 LSNRID
+212 LANKID
-218 KTKFARNK
+218 KTGFARNI

-233 TKDSSALYLYIEKRR
+233 TKDSSALYLYIEKIR

-254 FISFDTDENSGK
+254 FLSFDTDENSGR

-297 DRSLNSDIYI
+297 DRSLNSDVYI

-313 PLNLNYG
+313 PLNLKYG

-326 DSTYTSNENLID
+326 DSSYTSNENLID
-338 IDMIFRNI
+338 IDMIFGNI
-346 RAGLGFE
+346 RSGLGLQ

-359 EEEIENVENFNSKL
+359 EEAIENIENFKSKL
-373 MNVFSEYVTL
+373 INVFSEYIIL
-383 DDSDQLIPELFK
+383 DNSDQLIPELFK

-403 LKDQLGNKTNF
+403 IKEQSADKTNF
-414 SKYSVELSRKFNLSS
+414 SKYSVELHRKFNLSS
-429 KFKLQSSITRKKI
+429 KFKLQSSITRRKI
-442 NSKDLVN
+442 NSKNLVN

-454 FGGFNSIR
+454 FGGYNSIR

-468 IFADGYTLLNTSL
+468 IFTDGYTLLKTSL

-491 YTIFDLANYSNK
+491 YTIFDLANYSNE
-503 ILNLDEDI
+503 ILDLDEDI
-511 YSGGFGFSSRTE
+511 YSGGLGFSSRTE

-552 ITFFWLSTD
+552 ITFFW
-561 EILKKP
+561 